1 MKLAVSNLAWEVE
14 GSDKI
19 HSHLVD
25 NGIHNVEG
33 VLTKLA
39 GWEDLAEYM
48 LTSHKK
54 QLADKGISIPTLQ
67 AIFYNSPCKDLS
79 QEEDVLLHFS
89 KVIWCAKL
97 LGTSILVFGAPKLR
111 RVGTGTSSDIATL
124 FKKLDMLLE
133 GTGITVVIEPNAR
146 EYGGEFFYTVQEIVE
161 FIQHNELHN
170 VATMIDTH
178 NSYLENTDPSV
189 ELLQYFSYIKH
200 IHISEEGLQPISEVQ
215 AHLDFTKTLTYSKY
229 SGYLTYE
236 LLPCKELIQH
246 ISTFA
251 QIYQS

>member
-14 GSDKI
+14 DSAKI
-19 HSHLVD
+19 HSHLIS
-25 NGIHNVEG
+25 NNIRNVEG

-39 GWEDLAEYM
+39 RWEDLTEAM
-48 LTSHKK
+48 LTSYKK
-54 QLADKGISIPTLQ
+54 QLADKGISIPALQ
-67 AIFYNSPCKDLS
+67 AIFYNSACKDLS
-79 QEEDVLLHFS
+79 QEEEVLLHFS

-111 RVGTGTSSDIATL
+111 TVGTGTSSDIVTL

-133 GTGITVVIEPNAR
+133 GTGITVVIEPNAK
-146 EYGGEFFYTVQEIVE
+146 EYGGDFFYTVQEIVE
-161 FIQHNELHN
+161 FVQHNELHN

-200 IHISEEGLQPISEVQ
+200 IHISEKGLQPIAEVQ
-215 AHLDFTKTLTYSKY
+215 AHLDFAKTLVDTKY

-236 LLPCKELIQH
+236 LLPCEEILQH
-246 ISTFA
+246 ISTFV
-251 QIYQS
+251 QIY